1 MAALRETA
9 VRMTRAFE
17 KPVRRTGAGA
27 MREPDAPGPRM
38 FHEATDKN
46 QTTEVERC
54 LGARPFGFEKKP
66 HQSPCDLRGEGF
78 AQHPDVLQIAR
89 QESICHKARVIIERP
104 ASAARVGKLDE
115 AGAAAQRL
123 TKRPEQ
129 RPVAVQPGEINQRR
143 LAVAVNTA
151 WKAVG
156 HEKGLSPA
164 LLGTA
169 AREWN
174 CTRELCLGN
183 LPKES
188 ECAVLHRVL
197 AERFNELL
205 LTQKAVT
212 ITLGKAALMGPVR
225 AKH

>member
-46 QTTEVERC
+46 QTAEVERC

-78 AQHPDVLQIAR
+78 AQQPDVLQIAR
-89 QESICHKARVIIERP
+89 QESICHIARVILKRP
-104 ASAARVGKLDE
+104 ASAARVGKLNQP
-115 AGAAAQRL
+115 GAAAQRL

-156 HEKGLSPA
+156 HEKRLSPA
-164 LLGTA
+164 LLDFREAGRA
-169 AREWN
+169 FDWKWCARED
-174 CTRELCLGN
+174 LN
-183 LPKES
+183 LHPLRDQILSLARLPFRHSRDADAS
-188 ECAVLHRVL
+188 EDATTLTNLKPGLVLRH
-197 AERFNELL
+197 
-205 LTQKAVT
+205 
-212 ITLGKAALMGPVR
+212 
-225 AKH
+225 